1 MNLIV
6 ACRDGIVTWAQKL
19 LKNGEDPTVEDN
31 LCLRYASLFGKTKI
45 VEILLQD
52 GRADPT
58 ADYNYAIKI
67 ASLHGY
73 TDIVKLLLLDE
84 RVDPTAGNNYAIR
97 VASKRGHI
105 KVVEILLKDGRVDP
119 TDSNELAINLA
130 ETEEIKEMLIK
141 YKYRVDGKEYC
152 RMKESLEK

>member
-1 MNLIV
+1 MNLIE
-6 ACRDGIVTWAQKL
+6 ACRDGYVARVQEL
-19 LKNGEDPTVEDN
+19 LKNGEDPAGEDN
-31 LCLRYASLFGKTKI
+31 LCLRYASLFGNTKI
-45 VEILLQD
+45 VEILLLD

-73 TDIVKLLLLDE
+73 TDLVKLLLQDE
-84 RVDPTAGNNYAIR
+84 RVDPTAGDNHPIR

-119 TDSNELAINLA
+119 TDRNELAIQNA
-130 ETEEIKEMLIK
+130 DTEEIKEMLIK

-152 RMKESLEK
+152 KMKESLEK